1 MAYPYKTR
9 VKRRLLA
16 NSPSPKQTPEA
27 QRQEAGDA
35 VLARLHCQY
44 KTECEAQGYDV
55 DGNRAKVQAA
65 LEASL

>member
-1 MAYPYKTR
+1 M
-9 VKRRLLA
+9 LA

-35 VLARLHCQY
+35 MLARLHCQY